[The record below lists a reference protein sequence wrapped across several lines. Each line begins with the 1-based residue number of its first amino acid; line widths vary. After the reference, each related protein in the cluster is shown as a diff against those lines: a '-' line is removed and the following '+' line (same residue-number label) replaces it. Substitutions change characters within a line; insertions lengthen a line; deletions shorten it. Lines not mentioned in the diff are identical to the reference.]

1 MNHENKRPP
10 KYGVILKTDVW
21 HEGNFFRVITMKNR
35 LADDSDVSITR
46 GYFTT
51 LAWEFDHLQEEVM
64 GSVCCLADSSNKI
77 SDHYAVCDQL
87 VRTGKYISGQYG
99 E

>member
-1 MNHENKRPP
+1 VNPENKQPP
-10 KYGVILKTDVW
+10 TRGVILKTYVW
-21 HEGNFFRVITMKNR
+21 HGGKCYLVITMKNR
-35 LADDSDVSITR
+35 WADDSDVSITR

-51 LAWEFDHLQEEVM
+51 LAWEFDNVQEEVM

-87 VRTGKYISGQYG
+87 VRTGKYDSGQYG